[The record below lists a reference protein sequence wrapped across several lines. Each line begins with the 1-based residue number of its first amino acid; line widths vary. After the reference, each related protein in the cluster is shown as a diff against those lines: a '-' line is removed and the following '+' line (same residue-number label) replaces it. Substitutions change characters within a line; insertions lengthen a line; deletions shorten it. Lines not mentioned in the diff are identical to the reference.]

1 MVYHC
6 FKLQLQIRFSPKFH
20 LDIRDLLCFKLL
32 FSAANVFVLFILTI
46 NSTIYYIFNNTLWYL
61 MSCHLYQ
68 ENLCTFSIFFES
80 LIIHLYD
87 FTQLRYRSQKFN
99 GICRVLLGSNNDES
113 EFILIEIQIFFCDT
127 RWTFIIFFFFCI
139 SLKILSFHHYY
150 YHRNFLNAQQN
161 SCGDLTSSLKTQFW
175 RVEYWY
181 NN

>member
-20 LDIRDLLCFKLL
+20 LDIRDFKLL

-113 EFILIEIQIFFCDT
+113 EFILIEIQLFFCDI
-127 RWTFIIFFFFCI
+127 RWTFIIF
-139 SLKILSFHHYY
+139 LHLLE
-150 YHRNFLNAQQN
+150 NFKF
-161 SCGDLTSSLKTQFW
+161 SSLLLSQEFSKRSTKFVRRFDIKSKNSILKSW
-175 RVEYWY
+175 ILI
-181 NN
+181 

>member
-61 MSCHLYQ
+61 MSCRLYQ

-113 EFILIEIQIFFCDT
+113 EFILIEIQIFFCDI
-127 RWTFIIFFFFCI
+127 RWTFINFSFF
-139 SLKILSFHHYY
+139 LHLLE
-150 YHRNFLNAQQN
+150 NFKF
-161 SCGDLTSSLKTQFW
+161 SSLLLSQEFSKRSTKFVRRFDIKSKNSILKSW
-175 RVEYWY
+175 ILI
-181 NN
+181 

>member
-61 MSCHLYQ
+61 MSCRLYQ

-113 EFILIEIQIFFCDT
+113 EFILIEIQIFFV
-127 RWTFIIFFFFCI
+127 IYVEH
-139 SLKILSFHHYY
+139 LSFFSYFLHLLE
-150 YHRNFLNAQQN
+150 NFKF
-161 SCGDLTSSLKTQFW
+161 SSLLLSQEFSKRSTKFVRRFDIKSKNSILKSW
-175 RVEYWY
+175 ILI
-181 NN
+181 

>member
-61 MSCHLYQ
+61 MSCRLYQ

-113 EFILIEIQIFFCDT
+113 EFILIEIQIFFCDI
-127 RWTFIIFFFFCI
+127 RWTFIFFLF
-139 SLKILSFHHYY
+139 LHLLE
-150 YHRNFLNAQQN
+150 NFKF
-161 SCGDLTSSLKTQFW
+161 SSLLLSQEFSKRSTKFVRRFDIKSKNSILKSW
-175 RVEYWY
+175 ILI
-181 NN
+181 

>member
-61 MSCHLYQ
+61 MSCRLYQ

-113 EFILIEIQIFFCDT
+113 EFILIEIQIFFV
-127 RWTFIIFFFFCI
+127 IYVEHLSFFFLF
-139 SLKILSFHHYY
+139 LHLLE
-150 YHRNFLNAQQN
+150 NFKF
-161 SCGDLTSSLKTQFW
+161 SSLLLSQEFSKRSTKFVRRFDIKSKNSILKSW
-175 RVEYWY
+175 ILI
-181 NN
+181 

>member
-80 LIIHLYD
+80 LIIHLYN

-113 EFILIEIQIFFCDT
+113 EFILIEIQIFFCDI
-127 RWTFIIFFFFCI
+127 RWTFI
-139 SLKILSFHHYY
+139 
-150 YHRNFLNAQQN
+150 NFLLFLHLLENFKF
-161 SCGDLTSSLKTQFW
+161 SSLLLSQEFSKHSTKFVRRFDIKSKNSILKSW
-175 RVEYWY
+175 ILI
-181 NN
+181 